1 MIFLAQIQ
9 KHLMCKKLQGGFQ
22 ILVWQFAFVASNIFF
37 YHAHIAADMM
47 RIMGSLAHLV
57 I

>member
-47 RIMGSLAHLV
+47 RIMDSLAHLV